1 MLNLTKYN
9 VCKQSTSM
17 NGKKNGFFLSST
29 LFLLLRYIP
38 VNVFVVCVRV
48 WMWMF
53 RSFLLSKATHKC
65 LLHRTNDTKKKKEK
79 AEEEKSM
86 QRGRNNRDRNH
97 T

>member
-1 MLNLTKYN
+1 
-9 VCKQSTSM
+9 M

-38 VNVFVVCVRV
+38 VYVFVVCACVDV
-48 WMWMF
+48 DVSLF
-53 RSFLLSKATHKC
+53 SFIEGHTQMLATSNE
-65 LLHRTNDTKKKKEK
+65 RYKKRKKEK
-79 AEEEKSM
+79 AEEKSM